1 MDITIEDIVCPYCGS
16 FHTQIYG
23 TDELDFSPDGTGFYS
38 PDCECCDCHKSFRMF
53 YKFKYQI
60 TDSYVRK

>member
-1 MDITIEDIVCPYCGS
+1 MDRTIEDIVCPYCGS

-23 TDELDFSPDGTGFYS
+23 TDELDFSPD
-38 PDCECCDCHKSFRMF
+38 CECGDCHKSFRMF